1 MDDFSRFYMH
11 DKLKRHC
18 ILAIKSTRPLTKG
31 ITLCLDIFRTVL
43 LQESNFKNFLET
55 FITMRSIGR
64 LVVSNFEVQSFF

>member
-11 DKLKRHC
+11 DKLKSHC
-18 ILAIKSTRPLTKG
+18 IRAIKSTRLLTKG

-43 LQESNFKNFLET
+43 LQESNFKNFLED

-64 LVVSNFEVQSFF
+64 LVVSNFKV

>member
-11 DKLKRHC
+11 DKLKSHC
-18 ILAIKSTRPLTKG
+18 IRAIKSTRLLTKG

-43 LQESNFKNFLET
+43 LQESNFNNFLET

>member
-11 DKLKRHC
+11 DKLKSHC
-18 ILAIKSTRPLTKG
+18 VLPIKGTCILTKG

-55 FITMRSIGR
+55 FITMRSIGT
-64 LVVSNFEVQSFF
+64 LVVSNLEV